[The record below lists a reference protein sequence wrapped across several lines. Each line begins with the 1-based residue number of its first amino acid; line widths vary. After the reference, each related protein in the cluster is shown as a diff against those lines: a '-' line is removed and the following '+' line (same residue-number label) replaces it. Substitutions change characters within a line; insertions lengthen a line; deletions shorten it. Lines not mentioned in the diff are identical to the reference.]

1 VDLVG
6 TGGRV
11 LAIRCETP
19 LFAPFVYQMH
29 HFTKTGS
36 GQTQGKLKK
45 RVAFRIGL
53 PWEAATHET
62 RAVPF
67 CLLGLPQLCFEREQD
82 DLALHTS
89 CRLLAERLSAS
100 QQPDLFCG
108 SNGVVA
114 GAMLS
119 QLSQGLLADVDTE
132 WTVSKVEKFR
142 EEPFNE
148 ERR

>member
-1 VDLVG
+1 M
-6 TGGRV
+6 
-11 LAIRCETP
+11 
-19 LFAPFVYQMH
+19 Q
-29 HFTKTGS
+29 
-36 GQTQGKLKK
+36 
-45 RVAFRIGL
+45 
-53 PWEAATHET
+53 
-62 RAVPF
+62 
-67 CLLGLPQLCFEREQD
+67 
-82 DLALHTS
+82 TS